1 MPCKLQIPN
10 VCSVLSSAG
19 LRAGGQAILL
29 LIKPVWSGVLLI
41 LNTFYIFFYLCLLK
55 IP

>member
-1 MPCKLQIPN
+1 MPRKLQIPN
-10 VCSVLSSAG
+10 VCSVRSSAG

-29 LIKPVWSGVLLI
+29 LIKPVRSRVSLI
-41 LNTFYIFFYLCLLK
+41 LNTFYIFSHLCLLK